1 MNKFNGKF
9 AVFILFLILVI
20 IAGFVLRTP
29 NNMKVPIDS
38 ETPINTETSIDSETP
53 VKEKQVAGL
62 LIEFE
67 EGTTE
72 QQVKTILEN
81 TNMPANYS
89 IDYNTDI
96 SIGRYYV
103 KVDKNKKEE
112 VIDELKK
119 SENWTDPTFPFDIE
133 KGSYDIIVSSPGF
146 ENENYLQ
153 IMKKNNLEVKKTI
166 VCYINFGNKPE
177 NWIPESEAN
186 RIKGELETNEE
197 VVIVNFDYIV
207 G

>member
-1 MNKFNGKF
+1 MNKFGKF

-20 IAGFVLRTP
+20 IVGFLLRAP
-29 NNMKVPIDS
+29 NNMKAPIG
-38 ETPINTETSIDSETP
+38 SETP
-53 VKEKQVAGL
+53 VKEQQVAGL

-89 IDYNTDI
+89 IDYNTNI

-103 KVDKNKKEE
+103 KIDNNNHKKEK

-119 SENWTDPTFPFDIE
+119 AENWTDPTFPFDIE

-146 ENENYLQ
+146 EDENYLH

-166 VCYINFGNKPE
+166 MCYINFGNKPE
-177 NWIPESEAN
+177 NWIPERKAN
-186 RIKGELETNEE
+186 KIKDELEMNEE
-197 VVIVNFDYIV
+197 VVIVDFDCIV